1 MNYTIIVFRSRNDTM
16 KFYNLIKNSGQ
27 FCSIINTPRIL
38 SKSCGISVRISNSIV
53 GISLKLLS
61 QQPFPT
67 FDGIYSIKIL
77 NGREIASRIV

>member
-16 KFYNLIKNSGQ
+16 RFYSLIKQVAQ

-38 SKSCGISVRISNSIV
+38 SKSCGISIKIPNSMVITSQK
-53 GISLKLLS
+53 ILS
-61 QQPFPT
+61 RQPFPS

-77 NGREIASRIV
+77 NGREIASRVG